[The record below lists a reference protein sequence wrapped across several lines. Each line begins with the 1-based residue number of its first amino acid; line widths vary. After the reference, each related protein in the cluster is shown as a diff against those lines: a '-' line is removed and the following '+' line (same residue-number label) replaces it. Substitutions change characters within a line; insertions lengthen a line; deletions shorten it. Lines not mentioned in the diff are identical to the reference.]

1 MYDSFVKFRAL
12 ELSQNVSLKP
22 CVIVCK
28 CRRVVKFPIP
38 GETACIADLE
48 CSVCRRKPTRS
59 SMHQLFCWPRKKWP
73 CSLSLLTGSKDV
85 GEGPWSTC
93 KYWLRRGSGH
103 VVLWGCQANMLHKLV
118 NICTTIFFLNTFFF
132 FFPTCFF
139 FAFLFSLLPFLS
151 GRLLPSITSPWAQV
165 ALTRRRKP
173 QQRCQTKEAGATQI
187 IMCAAR
193 EEEQQNNWHP
203 AHLGL
208 LAGAASIRETKRHCG
223 NTGAV

>member
-48 CSVCRRKPTRS
+48 RSVCRRKPTRS

-85 GEGPWSTC
+85 GEGPCSTC

-103 VVLWGCQANMLHKLV
+103 VVLWCCHANMLHKLV

-132 FFPTCFF
+132 SP
-139 FAFLFSLLPFLS
+139 PFLS
-151 GRLLPSITSPWAQV
+151 HSPSLSCLFSRAGCYRLSPCRGPRWHWH
-165 ALTRRRKP
+165 LG
-173 QQRCQTKEAGATQI
+173 ESYSN
-187 IMCAAR
+187 AAR
-193 EEEQQNNWHP
+193 QKKQEPHRSLCVLPERR
-203 AHLGL
+203 
-208 LAGAASIRETKRHCG
+208 SSKT
-223 NTGAV
+223 TGIQLVWDC